1 MKISDLLLNHI
12 NRDYLLPSIQREF
25 VWGRKDNK
33 IEKLFD
39 SLLQAYPIGQI
50 LCWNVNK
57 APDLENIKW
66 EIYNFVQNYDE
77 DTPHNII
84 ADLHGYSKLFL
95 ILDGQQRL
103 SALNLGLKGTYSFS
117 YRNKKKRTKLFL
129 NLLSEIENNIDNT
142 YGLKY
147 EFKFFEEP
155 PTNQNELWFEVG
167 NVLDYHNKTT
177 EDFKED
183 NNNLIRDRATSSI
196 LIKKAKITLGRLHQ
210 VICIDDCISES
221 HVINDDDEKVLN
233 IFVRTNDG
241 GIKLEKADL
250 LLSYM
255 ESNKKLFVPKG
266 ARKEI
271 FAFTDELNKVE
282 VHKPDYDFKK
292 DDILKSCLVL
302 SDLEVQYKLKNFNED
317 NLKIISDN
325 WDLIKKYLKLT
336 VELIARYGFS
346 IKNVISKNALIPIAY
361 YLKMN
366 SKSNEFVA
374 SQQNSD
380 LETKNEIIKWLSL
393 SQMSGAFGSSSDSTL
408 KSVRKNI
415 DEGKSFKEINLG
427 KIIYKEDIEKWIN
440 KECYQSR
447 LSHLILLLVSK
458 DKYWD
463 NCHQDHIFAICKFD
477 RELYK
482 KMGLSQDEIIF
493 YDDKANSI
501 ANLHLLNPSVNI
513 VKRDDDFIDWSSNKN
528 KEFLES
534 SLIPQQI
541 SLEFSNFKDFIMKRE
556 NLIIDKLS
564 DILLVERT

>member
-1 MKISDLLLNHI
+1 MKISDFLLNRI

-25 VWGRKDNK
+25 VWKRNDNK

-39 SLLQAYPIGQI
+39 SLLQAYPVGMI

-57 APDLENIKW
+57 APDLENINW
-66 EIYNFVQNYDE
+66 EVYNFVQDYDE
-77 DTPHNII
+77 DTPHNNI
-84 ADLHGYSKLFL
+84 ASLHGYSKLFL

-103 SALNLGLKGTYSFS
+103 SALNIGLKGTYSFS
-117 YRNKKKRTKLFL
+117 YRNKKKKTKLFI
-129 NLLSEIENNIDNT
+129 NLFSEIDNDIDNT

-147 EFKFFEEP
+147 EFKFIEDP
-155 PTNQNELWFEVG
+155 PMNQNELWFEVG
-167 NVLDYHNKTT
+167 SVLDYHDKTS

-183 NNNLIRDRATSSI
+183 FDNFIRDRTTSSTF
-196 LIKKAKITLGRLHQ
+196 IKKAKNTLGRLHQ
-210 VICIDDCISES
+210 VICCDDCIKED
-221 HVINDDDEKVLN
+221 HVITDDDEKVLN

-255 ESNKKLFVPKG
+255 ESNKKLFIPNG
-266 ARKEI
+266 ARSEI
-271 FAFTDELNKVE
+271 FSFTDALNKVE
-282 VHKPDYDFKK
+282 VHKPNYVFKK

-317 NLKIISDN
+317 NLKIISNN
-325 WDLIKKYLKLT
+325 WGAIKKYLKLT
-336 VELIARYGFS
+336 VDLIARYGFS
-346 IKNVISKNALIPIAY
+346 AKNVISKNALIPIAY
-361 YLKMN
+361 YLKKN
-366 SKSNEFVA
+366 AKSKEFVA
-374 SQQNSD
+374 SPQHSD
-380 LETKNEIIKWLSL
+380 LETKNEIIRWLSL

-415 DEGKSFKEINLG
+415 DDGKSFKEINLG
-427 KIIYKEDIEKWIN
+427 KVIDKDDIETWVN
-440 KECYQSR
+440 MEYYQSR

-463 NCHQDHIFAICKFD
+463 NCHQDHIFPISKFD

-482 KMGLSQDEIIF
+482 KMELSQDDISF
-493 YDDKANSI
+493 YDDNANSI

-513 VKRDDDFIDWSSNKN
+513 VKRDDDFIDWSSNKS
-528 KEFLES
+528 KEFLDS
-534 SLIPQQI
+534 SLIPQKT
-541 SLEFSNFKDFIMKRE
+541 SLEFANFRDFIIKRK

-564 DILLVERT
+564 DILIVRKT